1 MSRFMS
7 TIGSIMLKL
16 SAASVAAAAV
26 VFGLVQ
32 APAFAANVSVAKDA
46 LNGCYAEANWSVE
59 TSPAYVYG
67 NGRQRAQLRTSFH
80 KDVYA
85 MRRLCFDMTK
95 AGAEKASLASTCG
108 ERVSAELKLYGDK
121 ARDHAARQRSYCE
134 VLSGQAVS
142 VVGL

>member
-1 MSRFMS
+1 MSRFLS
-7 TIGSIMLKL
+7 IIGSIMLKL
-16 SAASVAAAAV
+16 SAAFAAAAV

-32 APAFAANVSVAKDA
+32 APAFAANASVSKDA

-59 TSPAYVYG
+59 ASPAYVYG

-95 AGAEKASLASTCG
+95 ADAEKASLASACG
-108 ERVSAELKLYGDK
+108 DRVSAELKVYGDK
-121 ARDHAARQRSYCE
+121 AREHAVRQRSYCE
-134 VLSGQAVS
+134 ALSGQAVS